1 VVAEAAR
8 SHGVRLIAPSR
19 PGYGVS
25 TMSPPGLARTA
36 DDTLELAD
44 QLGIGRFALLGSSG
58 GGPFALAMAAAVP
71 DRVSAIAVLASP
83 GNYAEVKPEVLGDDD
98 RRALDLAAAGPFGD
112 ALEVMNTV
120 ADADLQG
127 LRGLSAEEFSGA
139 IAKMG
144 PPGGGWLNRHP
155 ELLQLFEDDFRRAI
169 TTSDGMSRDNLSW
182 LREWD
187 FDPASVSSGCSS
199 CTASPIGWRRWPM
212 VSGSATTS
220 PIASCVSSLETMER
234 SPSAPRSHSS
244 QHSLRARSRDR
255 KSEWSGGARSSA
267 MRGRLQAAMTQA
279 RASVAGPVPSESP
292 GAVTALLPDEG
303 VSVAVTRAGRG
314 FRVAVAA
321 A

>member
-1 VVAEAAR
+1 MLSTLTLADGRTVEHLDAGTPDGIPLIFFHGTPSTGGQGAVVAEAAR

-19 PGYGVS
+19 PGYGIS

-58 GGPFALAMAAAVP
+58 GGPFALAMAAAAP

-83 GNYAEVKPEVLGDDD
+83 GNYAEVKPEVLGDED
-98 RRALDLAAAGPFGD
+98 RRALDLAAAGQFED

-127 LRGLSAEEFSGA
+127 MRGLSAEEFSA
-139 IAKMG
+139 ALAKMG

-187 FDPASVSSGCSS
+187 FDPASVSIRVQLVYGESDRMAEVAHGE
-199 CTASPIGWRRWPM
+199 W
-212 VSGSATTS
+212 
-220 PIASCVSSLETMER
+220 
-234 SPSAPRSHSS
+234 
-244 QHSLRARSRDR
+244 LRDHLSD
-255 KSEWSGGARSSA
+255 SELRVIPGDH
-267 MRGRLQAAMTQA
+267 
-279 RASVAGPVPSESP
+279 
-292 GAVTALLPDEG
+292 GAVAFG
-303 VSVAVTRAGRG
+303 
-314 FRVAVAA
+314 AA
-321 A
+321 EPFFATLATS